1 MGTPGPVG
9 GGEPGVSVG
18 TPGPVRGGQPGPG
31 SLGSLGSVGGG
42 QPGVSVG
49 TPGLGLAGG
58 SRCLTL
64 ARRRAGEAA
73 PAWRVADHGA
83 LLQACGVRRR
93 SSKEAQQRVVVAQG
107 REGADS
113 QLHLGK
119 GRAAHARMLRPRP
132 GVRATSRP
140 SPTRGTCPLLG
151 SLAALL
157 NVDPYPLESPLE
169 PNSVSPAWDPL
180 GSLLGLPWI
189 LRGTPGHRGP
199 HEGWSPCAQARTHS
213 QEHSPVW
220 ASSRLH
226 NLGQEQPC
234 LHPGPPHSPPP
245 GSGGS
250 CSAGG
255 PQ

>member
-1 MGTPGPVG
+1 M
-9 GGEPGVSVG
+9 
-18 TPGPVRGGQPGPG
+18 
-31 SLGSLGSVGGG
+31 
-42 QPGVSVG
+42 G

-64 ARRRAGEAA
+64 AGRRARKTA

-119 GRAAHARMLRPRP
+119 GRAAHARTFPPRP
-132 GVRATSRP
+132 GVWAASWL
-140 SPTRGTCPLLG
+140 SPTQGACPLLC

-157 NVDPYPLESPLE
+157 NVDPCPLESPLE

-180 GSLLGLPWI
+180 GHSWVCPGFSGAPQVTGDPTKDGVPVPRPAPTARSKGPHGPLVVSTTWVRSSLASTPARPTHLPLGLAAHV
-189 LRGTPGHRGP
+189 LRVGPGDGHAGLVAAPQPVAALISPGALCLPGAAARARG
-199 HEGWSPCAQARTHS
+199 
-213 QEHSPVW
+213 
-220 ASSRLH
+220 
-226 NLGQEQPC
+226 QP
-234 LHPGPPHSPPP
+234 
-245 GSGGS
+245 
-250 CSAGG
+250 
-255 PQ
+255 